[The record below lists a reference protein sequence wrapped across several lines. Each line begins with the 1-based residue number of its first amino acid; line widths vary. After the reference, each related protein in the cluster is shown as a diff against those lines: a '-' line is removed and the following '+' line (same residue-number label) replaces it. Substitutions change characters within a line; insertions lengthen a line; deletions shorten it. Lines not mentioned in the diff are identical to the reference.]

1 MRVNDEAEGVFGE
14 IPRGEIDHTYSA
26 LALVSTSCLL
36 AMLFPSKRA
45 SHQNNVRRQSG
56 GWGVAG
62 WKSGDGFVFIILQV
76 LFRIV
81 GVVVWFP
88 WLSPPTSYL
97 TCRDCPAAYLP
108 PALARLLPR
117 SDEEVMDVEC

>member
-14 IPRGEIDHTYSA
+14 IPRGEIDHIYS
-26 LALVSTSCLL
+26 ALVSTSCLL

-76 LFRIV
+76 LFFRIV
-81 GVVVWFP
+81 GVW
-88 WLSPPTSYL
+88 
-97 TCRDCPAAYLP
+97 
-108 PALARLLPR
+108 
-117 SDEEVMDVEC
+117 